1 MIFAIPREEK
11 PYIGTTDT
19 TYEGDIKNP
28 QVNQKDVDY
37 ILNGLNHMF
46 PKAEIKTTDIVSTWA
61 GLRPLINEKGKS
73 PSEISRKMKYLSQN
87 LVYLL
92 LLEVN

>member
-37 ILNGLNHMF
+37 INGLNHMF
-46 PKAEIKTTDIVSTWA
+46 PKGEIKTTDIVSTWA
-61 GLRPLINEKGKS
+61 GLRPLINEKGNHRLKYL
-73 PSEISRKMKYLSQN
+73 ERMKYLSQS
-87 LVYLL
+87 LAYLL
-92 LLEVN
+92 LLAVN